1 VRTATPTPRL
11 RGIPIGQSVI
21 LIDGTTRTLTV
32 AAIRPDGYIEL
43 TQGGRLIVTASPCHL
58 ILESK

>member
-1 VRTATPTPRL
+1 MRTAHPTPRL

-43 TQGGRLIVTASPCHL
+43 TQAVG
-58 ILESK
+58 